1 KTPSASPA
9 SSIPLASRKKSDGKV
24 MKAKPGELIISLGVV
39 ALGAALAVGTTR
51 LSGGGGY
58 ARIGPNAAPAVV
70 AGGLIFLGLW
80 LLYEALSGGWRKAL
94 FDPPVAPGEHSFLS
108 PALVWVSV
116 GLFAE
121 MLLIDRAGFV
131 LAQAA
136 LFACVA
142 RGFGSTRIVRDSAI
156 GVVLGLGVF
165 LFFVKFLNVNL
176 PAGWLKPILGTA
188 GI

>member
-1 KTPSASPA
+1 
-9 SSIPLASRKKSDGKV
+9 
-24 MKAKPGELIISLGVV
+24 
-39 ALGAALAVGTTR
+39 
-51 LSGGGGY
+51 
-58 ARIGPNAAPAVV
+58 
-70 AGGLIFLGLW
+70 
-80 LLYEALSGGWRKAL
+80 
-94 FDPPVAPGEHSFLS
+94 
-108 PALVWVSV
+108 VSV

-142 RGFGSTRIVRDSAI
+142 RGFGSIRPARDSAI

>member
-1 KTPSASPA
+1 
-9 SSIPLASRKKSDGKV
+9 
-24 MKAKPGELIISLGVV
+24 MKAKPAELIISLAVV
-39 ALGAALAVGTTR
+39 ALGAAVAVGTTR
-51 LSGGGGY
+51 LSGAGGY

-70 AGGLIFLGLW
+70 AGGLILLGLW
-80 LLYEALSGGWRKAL
+80 LLYEALSGGWRNSIPDQPEAR
-94 FDPPVAPGEHSFLS
+94 GEHRFYTSAFI
-108 PALVWVSV
+108 WVSV

-121 MLLIDRAGFV
+121 MLLMDRAGFV
-131 LAQAA
+131 LAQAV

-142 RGFGSTRIVRDSAI
+142 RGFGSIRPARDSAI
-156 GVVLGLGVF
+156 GLALGLGVF